1 MASAE
6 RHMGDRWHDVLPI
19 ETLDTEK
26 ELEMT
31 TANRK
36 PPHRALP
43 RWCGS
48 ALRLWGIAALAL
60 VAFASTAAAQPAA
73 QKPNILVI
81 MGDDIGWFNPSV
93 YHRGIMGYR
102 TPNIDRIAN
111 EGAMFT
117 DWYGQQSC
125 TAGRAAFVT
134 GQSPIRTGLTKV
146 GLPGADIGLRPEDPS
161 VAEILKPLGYATG
174 QFGKNHL
181 GDKDEFLPTNHGFD
195 EFFGNLYHLNAEE
208 EPESPDYPKNP
219 EFRKRFGPRG
229 VLKTSADGK
238 VTDTGPLTRKRME
251 TVDEEFLAAAL
262 DFIDRQHKAGKPF
275 FVYFNSTRMH
285 VFTHLKKESEG
296 KTGLGIYPD
305 GMVEHDGH
313 VGQLLKKL
321 DDLGIANNTIVV
333 YTTDNGAE
341 VMSWPDG
348 GSTPFRGEKATN
360 WEGGFRVPTVIRWP
374 GVIKP
379 GTVYNDMFAHEDFIP
394 TFAAAGGDPDVV
406 ARCKKSCQSG
416 NKTFKVHLDGY
427 NLMPFFKG
435 DVKEAPREEFLYW
448 SDDGEL
454 VALRVNQWKISFK
467 EQEHTGLDVW
477 KRDFT
482 NLRAPNIYNLRADP
496 FERGTE
502 SFEYG
507 KWMAERMFLIVP
519 SQAVVGQWLA
529 TFKDFPLRQ
538 KPASFNLDEVMQK
551 LTTASQGTG
560 R

>member
-1 MASAE
+1 MRQSTVARRGWHS
-6 RHMGDRWHDVLPI
+6 MGAV
-19 ETLDTEK
+19 
-26 ELEMT
+26 
-31 TANRK
+31 
-36 PPHRALP
+36 
-43 RWCGS
+43 
-48 ALRLWGIAALAL
+48 ALAL
-60 VAFASTAAAQPAA
+60 MAVAFGHTEAQAQQ

-81 MGDDIGWFNPSV
+81 MGDDIGWFNPSA
-93 YHRGIMGYR
+93 YHQGIMGYQ
-102 TPNIDRIAN
+102 TPNIDRIAQ
-111 EGAMFT
+111 EGARFT

-146 GLPGADIGLRPEDPS
+146 GLPGADIGLQAEDPS
-161 VAEILKPLGYATG
+161 IAEILKPLGYATG

-208 EPESPDYPKNP
+208 EPENPDYPKSP

-229 VLKTSADGK
+229 VIHSYADGK
-238 VTDTGPLTRKRME
+238 IEDTGPLTRKRME

-321 DDLGIANNTIVV
+321 DDLGIANKTIVV

-379 GTVYNDMFAHEDFIP
+379 DTVYNNMFAHEDFIP

-406 ARCKKSCQSG
+406 KRCMKGCQSG
-416 NKTFKVHLDGY
+416 NKSFKVHLDGY

-435 DVKEAPREEFLYW
+435 EVKESPRKEFLYW

-454 VALRVNQWKISFK
+454 VAIRINQWKISFK

-477 KRDFT
+477 QRDFT
-482 NLRAPNIYNLRADP
+482 NLRAPRIYNLRSDP
-496 FERGTE
+496 FEQGTT

-519 SQAVVGQWLA
+519 SQAVVAQWLA
-529 TFKDFPLRQ
+529 SFEEFPIRQ
-538 KPASFNLDEVMQK
+538 RPASFNLNEVMQK
-551 LTTASQGTG
+551 LSPKQ
-560 R
+560 

>member
-1 MASAE
+1 MSSLATLSRA
-6 RHMGDRWHDVLPI
+6 VL
-19 ETLDTEK
+19 
-26 ELEMT
+26 
-31 TANRK
+31 
-36 PPHRALP
+36 RAG
-43 RWCGS
+43 CGT
-48 ALRLWGIAALAL
+48 AL
-60 VAFASTAAAQPAA
+60 VLTAFVMLLCSIAQA
-73 QKPNILVI
+73 QEKKPNILVI

-93 YHRGIMGYR
+93 YHRGIMGYQ
-102 TPNIDRIAN
+102 TPSIDRIAQ

-146 GLPGADIGLRPEDPS
+146 GLPGADIGLRAEDPS
-161 VAEILKPLGYATG
+161 VAEFLKPLGYATG

-208 EPESPDYPKNP
+208 EPENPDYPKSP

-229 VLKTSADGK
+229 VIKSTADGK
-238 VTDTGPLTRKRME
+238 IDDTGPLTRKRME
-251 TVDEEFLAAAL
+251 TVDEEFLTAAL
-262 DFIDRQHKAGKPF
+262 DFIDRQHKAGKPWF
-275 FVYFNSTRMH
+275 AYFNSTRMH
-285 VFTHLKKESEG
+285 VFTHLKKESDG
-296 KTGLGIYPD
+296 KTGLGLYPD

-321 DDLGIANNTIVV
+321 DDLGIADNTIVV

-406 ARCKKSCQSG
+406 ARCLKTCQSG
-416 NKTFKVHLDGY
+416 NKSFKVHLDGY

-435 DVKEAPREEFLYW
+435 EVKESPRKEFLYW
-448 SDDGEL
+448 SDDGDL
-454 VALRVNQWKISFK
+454 LALRLNQWKISFK
-467 EQEHTGLDVW
+467 EQDYTGLSVW
-477 KRDFT
+477 QREFT
-482 NLRAPNIYNLRADP
+482 NLRAPRIYNLRTDP
-496 FERGTE
+496 FEQGPT

-519 SQAVVGQWLA
+519 SQVVVGQWLA
-529 TFKDFPLRQ
+529 SFKEFPIRQ

-551 LTTASQGTG
+551 LSSAQKQ
-560 R
+560 